1 MLNSFRQHIQKYQ
14 KISDEQFEAI
24 LSYFE
29 VHSLKK
35 KEMIQEVG
43 QTQLYNYFVLDGCLR
58 MYTLHEKGQEI
69 TTDFA
74 LESWWLCDQKAYLG
88 KIETDCYIQA
98 VENSRI
104 LRISRDKEQ
113 LLIKEQPYMQIH
125 FLQIYQKAFAAA
137 QFRNKLFKLYSK
149 EEIFIQFNNNFPDFV
164 QRVPQY
170 LIASYLG
177 LTPEYLSEIR
187 KKIFS

>member
-1 MLNSFRQHIQKYQ
+1 MINSFRQHIERYQ
-14 KISDEQFEAI
+14 KISDEQFDAI
-24 LSYFE
+24 KPYFE

-35 KEMIQEVG
+35 KENIQEAG
-43 QTQLYNYFVLDGCLR
+43 QAKLYNYFILEGCLR

-69 TTDFA
+69 TTEFA

-88 KIETDCYIQA
+88 KTETDCYIQA
-98 VENSRI
+98 VENSI
-104 LRISRDKEQ
+104 IIRISRDKEQ
-113 LLIKEQPYMQIH
+113 LLIKEQPFIQIYI
-125 FLQIYQKAFAAA
+125 LEMYQKAFAAA

-149 EEIFIQFNNNFPDFV
+149 EEIFIQFNSNFPEFV

-187 KKIFS
+187 KKMIS